1 MKKMIYVVDDENN
14 KIVLGENYYIY
25 YENDKKFGTLDA
37 SPDLRRELAKIQLIR
52 ANLNEMEEYVIKIS
66 QINKKFEEGN

>member
-37 SPDLRRELAKIQLIR
+37 SPVLRRELAKIQLIR